1 MPKRTADLSR
11 KPTQVRNRLRR
22 ETKHMDR
29 DLNILYEEEGYKPVE
44 EWDLD
49 ELAAGKPRGKDGQ
62 FGRGRRPMWIT
73 PKIHA
78 EVRRRLLEEG
88 FNSLATH
95 LVPAISTLSN
105 MLSDETYD
113 MDGKPIVDA
122 RTKVDIAKFIIE
134 QILGKA
140 RQRVDHSADPSFRD
154 FLASALVLPGG
165 SPAHPVVEGV
175 IVPQDDEEGEE
186 YDD

>member
-1 MPKRTADLSR
+1 
-11 KPTQVRNRLRR
+11 
-22 ETKHMDR
+22 MDR
-29 DLNILYEEEGYKPVE
+29 DLGILFEQEGYKPVE
-44 EWDLD
+44 EWDLE
-49 ELAAGKPRGKDGQ
+49 ELSAGKPRGKNGLIPKT
-62 FGRGRRPMWIT
+62 RRPMWIT

-78 EVRRRLLEEG
+78 EIRRRLLDEG
-88 FNSLATH
+88 FNNLATH
-95 LVPAISTLSN
+95 LVPAIQTLSD
-105 MLSDETYD
+105 MLANETYD

-154 FLASALVLPGG
+154 FLATALVLPGG

-175 IVPQDDEEGEE
+175 IVSQDDEEDEE
-186 YDD
+186 YDDV